1 MLFSETGTDDAINEA
16 VIYLPL
22 VTEGKKKVA
31 LPKVYASFLRVY
43 PDFNYLNVN
52 T

>member
-1 MLFSETGTDDAINEA
+1 MLCSETGTDDAINEA
-16 VIYLPL
+16 VIYFQWYK
-22 VTEGKKKVA
+22 GKKIT

>member
-1 MLFSETGTDDAINEA
+1 MLSSEASTDDAENEA
-16 VIYLPL
+16 VIYFRWCREKNITLS
-22 VTEGKKKVA
+22 
-31 LPKVYASFLRVY
+31 KVYASFLRVY

>member
-1 MLFSETGTDDAINEA
+1 MFCFETGTDDAVNET
-16 VIYLPL
+16 VIYFQWYQEKII
-22 VTEGKKKVA
+22 T